1 MYNCTCMTLDVAVM
15 AQFSSRD
22 INVGDENVADRYFSV
37 CFILL
42 SRKFINKLESIDPSN
57 ASVRYQIIAIAL
69 NKVSTKCSQPFSYQ

>member
-1 MYNCTCMTLDVAVM
+1 MILDVAVM

-22 INVGDENVADRYFSV
+22 INVGDENVADRSFF

-57 ASVRYQIIAIAL
+57 ASVKYQIIAIAL
-69 NKVSTKCSQPFSYQ
+69 NNVSTKCSQPFSYQ

>member
-1 MYNCTCMTLDVAVM
+1 MFLDVAVM

-69 NKVSTKCSQPFSYQ
+69 NNVSTKCSQPFSYQ